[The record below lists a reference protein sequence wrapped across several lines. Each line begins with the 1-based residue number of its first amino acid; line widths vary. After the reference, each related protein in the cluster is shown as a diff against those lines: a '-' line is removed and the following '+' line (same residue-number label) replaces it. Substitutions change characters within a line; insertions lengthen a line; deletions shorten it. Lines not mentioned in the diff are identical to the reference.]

1 MLDVEERFVIG
12 DLHRKGVSIS
22 EIARRTG
29 HARKT
34 IRKVIN
40 GPLDVQRKARRRRER
55 KIDPY
60 VPYLRERIEAGVLN
74 ARKLYHEIRDL
85 GYPGRETLVRSFVQ
99 PYRQQRQ
106 SGTL

>member
-1 MLDVEERFVIG
+1 MLDVEERFVIRH
-12 DLHRKGVSIS
+12 LHRKGVSIS

-29 HARKT
+29 HDRKT

-40 GPLDVQRKARRRRER
+40 SPLLPEQKPRRPRKR

-60 VPYLRERIEAGVLN
+60 LPYLQGRIAAGVLN

-85 GYPGRETLVRSFVQ
+85 GYRGKETQVRVFVH
-99 PYRQQRQ
+99 PYRQ
-106 SGTL
+106 